1 MDMSGKKAVVT
12 GAGAGIGRGV
22 ALKFAGHGAG
32 VAAVDI
38 NFDTAR
44 ETAREIRG
52 SGGAALAVQADV
64 GDASSTD
71 AAFEKILADFGTVD
85 VLVNVAGIEHYQEF
99 LEFTDQEFDRQIA
112 VNLKSVFFCSRRA
125 IPSMIRNGGGSIVN
139 TASVQALATTGRIAP
154 YAAAKGGI
162 LAMTR
167 DMARDLGQYN
177 IRVNTIC
184 PGCIQTPMLDR
195 SFTSNEDRDAYMET
209 LVASLPLGRVGLPE
223 DIADVALFLA
233 SPLSAYVTG
242 IAINVDGGMMSKL
255 PLPE

>member
-1 MDMSGKKAVVT
+1 MNMSGKTAVVT

-22 ALKFAGHGAG
+22 ALKFAEHGAR

-38 NFDTAR
+38 NFETAR
-44 ETAREIRG
+44 ETVREIRQ
-52 SGGAALAVQADV
+52 SGAKALEVQADV
-64 GDASSTD
+64 GDERSTD
-71 AAFEKILADFGTVD
+71 AAFEKILANFGRVD
-85 VLVNVAGIEHYQEF
+85 ALVNVAGIEHYQEF
-99 LEFTDQEFDRQIA
+99 LDFTDQEFDRQIA

-139 TASVQALATTGRIAP
+139 TASVQALATTGQIAP

-195 SFTSNEDRDAYMET
+195 SFTSNEDRDAYMEK

-223 DIADVALFLA
+223 DIANMALFLA

-242 IAINVDGGMMSKL
+242 VAINVDGGMMSKL

>member
-1 MDMSGKKAVVT
+1 MNMRGKKVVVT

-22 ALKFAGHGAG
+22 ALKFAEHGAR

-38 NFDTAR
+38 NYDSAR
-44 ETAREIRG
+44 ETAREIRQ
-52 SGGAALAVQADV
+52 SGGKALEVQADV
-64 GDASSTD
+64 GEEGSTD
-71 AAFEKILADFGTVD
+71 AASEKILGEFRTVD

-112 VNLKSVFFCSRRA
+112 VNLKSVFFCSRRV

-139 TASVQALATTGRIAP
+139 TASVQALATTGQIAP

-167 DMARDLGQYN
+167 DMARDLGRYN

-195 SFTSNEDRDAYMET
+195 SFASNTDRDAYMEK

-223 DIADVALFLA
+223 DIANVALFLA

>member
-1 MDMSGKKAVVT
+1 MNMGSKTAVVT

-22 ALKFAGHGAG
+22 ALKFAEHGAK

-38 NFDTAR
+38 NVDTAR
-44 ETAREIRG
+44 ETAREIRQ
-52 SGGAALAVQADV
+52 SGGEGLDVQADV
-64 GDASSTD
+64 GRESSVD
-71 AAFEKILADFGTVD
+71 AAFEKILAHFGTVD

-99 LEFTDQEFDRQIA
+99 LEFTDREFDRQIA

-125 IPSMIRNGGGSIVN
+125 IPPMIRNGGGSIVN
-139 TASVQALATTGRIAP
+139 TASVQALATTGQIAP

-162 LAMTR
+162 LAMMR
-167 DMARDLGQYN
+167 DMARDLGKYN
-177 IRVNTIC
+177 IRINTIC

-195 SFTSNEDRDAYMET
+195 SFTNTADRDAYMEK
-209 LVASLPLGRVGLPE
+209 LVAALPLGRVGLPE
-223 DIADVALFLA
+223 DIANVALFLA

-242 IAINVDGGMMSKL
+242 TAINVDGGMMSKL